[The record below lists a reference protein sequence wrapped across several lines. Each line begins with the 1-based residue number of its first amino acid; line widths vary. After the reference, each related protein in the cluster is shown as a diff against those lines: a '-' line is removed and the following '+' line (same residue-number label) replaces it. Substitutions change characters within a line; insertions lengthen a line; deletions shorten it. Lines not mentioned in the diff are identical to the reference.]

1 MISRRRLK
9 ILTAAVLL
17 VMVITVCFAASLQSF
32 KANREYNQNIQV
44 LTIGTA
50 DSGGTMYPVGRA
62 IAQILNEA
70 VPTLKI
76 NISASRGSLSNVKGL
91 QTGQVDM
98 ALVSADVAYSAY
110 SGTGEFKN
118 EQMAG
123 LRAIGAVYLSYSN
136 WLVKDTPGV
145 VYVHDL
151 LGKRVSVGPEDST
164 TGVSSLMALKVLGI
178 DETNTRLQNYGL
190 GSGSEALKQGTVDAV
205 HGFAGIPIKS
215 MADLADEQP
224 CRLLLYT
231 NEELDEIL
239 SANSQL
245 IKTVI
250 PAGTYKGQAENVETF
265 GVKCLL
271 CVSESMDEQLVYT
284 VTKYLHQN
292 IDELAQQKQKDSGF
306 ISKDLYIPLHPG
318 AERYYKEAGLLK

>member
-1 MISRRRLK
+1 MISRRFRML
-9 ILTAAVLL
+9 IAFLL
-17 VMVITVCFAASLQSF
+17 IIMLVVGFAASQQLF
-32 KANREYNQNIQV
+32 KTDQRDGNQNIQV

-76 NISASRGSLSNVKGL
+76 NISASSGSLFNVKGL
-91 QTGQVDM
+91 QAGQVDM

-110 SGTGEFKN
+110 SGTDAFNN

-136 WLVKDTPGV
+136 WLANDKSAL

-164 TGVSSLMALKVLGI
+164 TGASALMALKVLGI
-178 DETNTRLQNYGL
+178 DETNTRLAHYGL
-190 GSGSEALKQGTVDAV
+190 GSGSEALKQRTVDAV

-215 MADLADEQP
+215 MADLAQGQP

-231 NEELDEIL
+231 SEELEQIL
-239 SANSQL
+239 NRDSRFIQA
-245 IKTVI
+245 TI
-250 PAGTYKGQAENVETF
+250 PAGTYEGQTEDVATF

-271 CVSESMDEQLVYT
+271 CVSENMDEALAYT
-284 VTKYLHQN
+284 ITKYLHQN
-292 IDELAQQKQKDSGF
+292 IDQLAQQEQKAPDF
-306 ISKDLYIPLHPG
+306 ISKGLSIPLHPG
-318 AERYYKEAGLLK
+318 AAHYYQEVGLPS

>member
-1 MISRRRLK
+1 MRSRRRK
-9 ILTAAVLL
+9 IL
-17 VMVITVCFAASLQSF
+17 IFAALAAAALAVCLAAGHLF
-32 KANREYNQNIQV
+32 KSAGRDAGPNIQV

-76 NISASRGSLSNVKGL
+76 NISASQGSLFNVRGL
-91 QTGQVDM
+91 QSGQVDM

-110 SGTGEFKN
+110 SGTGAFQN
-118 EQMAG
+118 EPAAG

-136 WLVKDTPGV
+136 WLAADTSGL

-151 LGKRVSVGPEDST
+151 LDTRVSVGPQEST
-164 TGVSSLMALKVLGI
+164 TEASALMALRVLGI
-178 DETNTRLQNYGL
+178 DGTNTRLEHYGL
-190 GSGSEALKQGTVDAV
+190 GSGSDALKQGQIDAV

-215 MADLADEQP
+215 MAELADAQP

-231 NEELDEIL
+231 DEELEQIL
-239 SANSQL
+239 SQDSRFVKA
-245 IKTVI
+245 VI
-250 PAGTYKGQAENVETF
+250 PAGTYNGQTEPVETF

-271 CVSESMDEQLVYT
+271 CVSASMDEALGYT
-284 VTKYLHQN
+284 ITKYLHEH
-292 IDELAQQKQKDSGF
+292 IDELAQPAQNESDF
-306 ISKDLYIPLHPG
+306 ISRDLSIPPHPG
-318 AERYYKEAGLLK
+318 AARYYGEVGLSG

>member
-1 MISRRRLK
+1 MLSRRMK
-9 ILTAAVLL
+9 ILITAVLAATVL
-17 VMVITVCFAASLQSF
+17 TVCFTARQLLKDADRDGSE
-32 KANREYNQNIQV
+32 KIQV

-76 NISASRGSLSNVKGL
+76 NISASQGSLFNVKGL
-91 QTGQVDM
+91 QAGQVDM

-110 SGTGEFKN
+110 SGTGTFKN
-118 EQMAG
+118 EQVAG

-136 WLVKDTPGV
+136 WMAADTPGL

-151 LGKRVSVGPEDST
+151 LGRRVSVGPQDST
-164 TGVSSLMALKVLGI
+164 TGVSALMALKVLGI
-178 DETNTRLQNYGL
+178 DESNTRLENYGL

-215 MADLADEQP
+215 MADVADVQP

-231 NEELDEIL
+231 GEELDQIL
-239 SANSQL
+239 SRDSRF
-245 IKTVI
+245 IKAVI
-250 PAGTYKGQAENVETF
+250 PAGTYKGQTEDVETF

-271 CVSESMDEQLVYT
+271 CVSENMDEQLGYT
-284 VTKYLHQN
+284 ITKYLHEN
-292 IDELAQQKQKDSGF
+292 IDELAQPEQNEPDF
-306 ISKDLYIPLHPG
+306 ISKDLSIPLHPG
-318 AERYYKEAGLLK
+318 AARYYEEVGLLK

>member
-1 MISRRRLK
+1 MISRRLK
-9 ILTAAVLL
+9 ILIAAFLL
-17 VMVITVCFAASLQSF
+17 IVVIMVCFAVSRQLSKASRDDS
-32 KANREYNQNIQV
+32 QNIQV
-44 LTIGTA
+44 LTISTA

-62 IAQILNEA
+62 IAQVLNEA

-91 QTGQVDM
+91 QAGQVDM

-118 EQMAG
+118 DQMAG

-136 WLVKDTPGV
+136 WMAKDASELI
-145 VYVHDL
+145 YVHDL

-164 TGVSSLMALKVLGI
+164 TEVSSLMALKVLDI

-231 NEELDEIL
+231 TEELNRIV
-239 SANSQL
+239 SGNNQF

-250 PAGTYKGQAENVETF
+250 PAGTYRGQTEDVQTF

-271 CVSESMDEQLVYT
+271 CVSGSMDEQLVYT
-284 VTKYLHQN
+284 ITKYLHEN
-292 IDELAQQKQKDSGF
+292 IDELPQQNQSNADF
-306 ISKDLYIPLHPG
+306 ICKELYLPLHPG
-318 AERYYKEAGLLK
+318 AQHYYQEVGLLK